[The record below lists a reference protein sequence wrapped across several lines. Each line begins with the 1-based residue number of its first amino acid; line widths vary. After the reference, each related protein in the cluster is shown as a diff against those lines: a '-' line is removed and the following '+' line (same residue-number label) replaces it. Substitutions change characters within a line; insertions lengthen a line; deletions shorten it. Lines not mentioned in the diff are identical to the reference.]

1 MKVFDLGLIVPEVR
15 VHDHLGRGIAAGRHN
30 TGVVGES
37 SHLET
42 KAQSRGR

>member
-1 MKVFDLGLIVPEVR
+1 MKVFHLGLIVPEVR
-15 VHDHLGRGIAAGRHN
+15 VRDHLGRGTATGRHN
-30 TGVVGES
+30 TGVVGEC